1 MPKFILKINSGDTA
15 LIDNDY
21 ICCYL
26 ADKNSAP
33 EVVNAARNSDKL
45 VLAVGE
51 DAVADCLENQLD
63 GALLLHPVDDKY
75 AKFIKPLQK
84 QLGKKFLGLGCGASR
99 HEAMLVSEA
108 EPDFVAFQT
117 SPENQKEAAEVL
129 QWYGE
134 LFLLQSALFY
144 APGMDDEL
152 LSLTDFII
160 LNTADYKI
168 LVDKIKRL
176 D

>member
-1 MPKFILKINSGDTA
+1 MPKFILKINSGDMA
-15 LIDNDY
+15 LIDNDN

-26 ADKNSAP
+26 ADKNSAS
-33 EVVNAARNSDKL
+33 EVVNAAKNSDKL
-45 VLAVGE
+45 VLAVGD

-84 QLGKKFLGLGCGASR
+84 QLGKKFLGVGCEASR
-99 HEAMLVSEA
+99 HAAMLVSEA
-108 EPDFVAFQT
+108 EPDFVAFQI
-117 SPENQKEAAEVL
+117 SPENQKEAADVL
-129 QWYGE
+129 RWYGE

-144 APGMDDEL
+144 VPGMDDEL
-152 LSLTDFII
+152 LSLTDFIV